1 MHGFSFFLIFSF
13 SSLPKTLATHVCSSC
28 LVSTDDKK
36 EDGSKN
42 FFSLLC
48 PILFSRFDRPLTLI
62 FVFNIVFRSIFLGSD
77 FPFGEMKLDECL
89 SLPEMEGSY
98 LKFLGECPNAGVS
111 PSSTIVLLVCILL
124 PLVVVVRR
132 NIFIPRLSEMSIF

>member
-1 MHGFSFFLIFSF
+1 MSVHKNDFLFFFVFTNIHRLFFKSYIEHRMHGYSFFFFS
-13 SSLPKTLATHVCSSC
+13 PKHWATHVCSAC

-36 EDGSKN
+36 EDGS
-42 FFSLLC
+42 
-48 PILFSRFDRPLTLI
+48 
-62 FVFNIVFRSIFLGSD
+62 SD

-111 PSSTIVLLVCILL
+111 STSTMVLLLCILL

-132 NIFIPRLSEMSIF
+132 NIFIPSLRDVLF

>member
-1 MHGFSFFLIFSF
+1 MDTLFFFS
-13 SSLPKTLATHVCSSC
+13 PKHWATHVCSAC

-36 EDGSKN
+36 EDGS
-42 FFSLLC
+42 
-48 PILFSRFDRPLTLI
+48 
-62 FVFNIVFRSIFLGSD
+62 SD

-111 PSSTIVLLVCILL
+111 STSTMVLLLCILL

-132 NIFIPRLSEMSIF
+132 NIYLFLASEMFYFNSFFSLQYCLLTFVFYKIHVFFFNRLF